1 MSQKIRHEQ
10 ILNILEMRG
19 YVTVRYLVTALHY
32 SSATINRDL
41 NEMQILGLVK
51 RSYGGVEAVKLRH
64 LPPLSER
71 QFYMKKEKR
80 RIAHEAAKFIENGD
94 TIFLNGG
101 TTVQYLIPFLS
112 DKKDLTVITNNM
124 RLAIELGDFDIDV
137 ICLGGHIQER
147 PHVLRS
153 DETVEAAMRYR
164 ADKVFFSVS
173 GVTTDGFI
181 QGFNS
186 FLEKVMLKNSERAY
200 FLTDKTKIV
209 DKISEVLCDFSE
221 LSAVI
226 SDFEFPEET
235 KKLYCDVEFIH
246 AKS

>member
-1 MSQKIRHEQ
+1 
-10 ILNILEMRG
+10 
-19 YVTVRYLVTALHY
+19 
-32 SSATINRDL
+32 
-41 NEMQILGLVK
+41 
-51 RSYGGVEAVKLRH
+51 
-64 LPPLSER
+64 
-71 QFYMKKEKR
+71 MKKEKR

-153 DETVEAAMRYR
+153 DETVEDAMRYR

-209 DKISEVLCDFSE
+209 DKISEVVCDFSE

-235 KKLYCDVEFIH
+235 KKLYCDVEFIN